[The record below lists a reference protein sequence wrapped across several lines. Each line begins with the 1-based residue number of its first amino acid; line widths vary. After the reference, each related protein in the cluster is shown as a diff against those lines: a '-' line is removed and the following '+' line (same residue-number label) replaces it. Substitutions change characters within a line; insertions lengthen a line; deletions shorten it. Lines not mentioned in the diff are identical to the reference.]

1 MNTEPTMLSEF
12 VDDGDN
18 PVEAVEQFN
27 GQIETLVDDTEQ
39 HETESPGGC
48 PRTTTVERMFQ

>member
-1 MNTEPTMLSEF
+1 MLSEF